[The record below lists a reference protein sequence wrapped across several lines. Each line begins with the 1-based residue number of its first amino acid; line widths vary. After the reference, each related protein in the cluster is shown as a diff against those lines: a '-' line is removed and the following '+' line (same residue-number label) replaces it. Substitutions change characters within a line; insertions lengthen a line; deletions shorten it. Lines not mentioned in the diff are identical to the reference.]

1 MALSYVEYTGNASTI
16 SFGFSGI
23 DRLEDIPNK
32 DQMDVYVNGQLKVYT
47 TDYTIDG
54 TDVDFN
60 TAPAAGARIKIAR
73 NTDIDDR
80 IVTFANSSILT
91 AADLNKNT
99 DQLLFL
105 AQELDDAINDL
116 VIQTASNV
124 ADGAITSAKLRQ
136 VAGDEAVVTT
146 AIQDG
151 AVQAA
156 KLASDSV
163 TTVKILAAN
172 VTPAKLSAGAPT
184 WEDDGDT
191 TILKDLGVTANLS
204 VTGTSTFTGAATFAN
219 NVTFSNSLA
228 YPALTASTITTS
240 ASYSTPSPH
249 ARTDAIELTALTT
262 SITTKRAN
270 SKVLVRFVVSYE
282 PSAQHG
288 AFILF
293 RDSTEIG
300 SNTDATPSSR
310 NYGIAPVRTSGNNT
324 NFLGQ
329 TVIEYVDTP
338 PAAGT
343 YSYKLKAYY
352 RASAL
357 TIHLNKTSA
366 DADNNAAERAS
377 SSVILQ
383 EIFQP

>member
-1 MALSYVEYTGNASTI
+1 MALSYVEYTGNASTT

-23 DRLEDIPNK
+23 DRLADIPNK

-60 TAPAAGARIKIAR
+60 TAPAAGALIKIAR

-124 ADGAITSAKLRQ
+124 ADGAITSYKLRQ
-136 VAGDEAVVTT
+136 VAGDEAVVTN

-204 VTGTSTFTGAATFAN
+204 VTGTSTFTGAATFAD

-228 YPALTASTITTS
+228 YPAFVVNHVLTSD
-240 ASYSTPSPH
+240 SYSITATRATSP
-249 ARTDAIELTALTT
+249 ELTLLRT
-262 SITTKRAN
+262 SITTKRTGSN
-270 SKVLVRFVVSYE
+270 VLVTFNFQYDAGDPNGV
-282 PSAQHG
+282 
-288 AFILF
+288 FILE
-293 RDSTEIG
+293 RGTGSSPTVWTEIG
-300 SNTDATPSSR
+300 SPAQTGTER
-310 NYGIAPVRTSGNNT
+310 YGIRAMTNDSDTSGLSECLIT
-324 NFLGQ
+324 YL
-329 TVIEYVDTP
+329 DT
-338 PAAGT
+338 ALTAGT
-343 YSYKLKAYY
+343 YTYRVRAYGD
-352 RASAL
+352 AATL
-357 TIHLNKTSA
+357 ELNTSGT
-366 DADNNAAERAS
+366 NLERATS
-377 SSVILQ
+377 TVILQ